1 MSTTRPW
8 HDMIVAPRTVQASAR
23 TPGMT
28 LGRTPMS
35 ANLGL
40 TPAEIN
46 QAQLN
51 RAQALIPDNWAAL
64 THEQLADRRARIM
77 GVAAPKPKRDRSV
90 KTTRKS
96 HAELVE
102 HWFNKAR
109 DAECPGKFIMV
120 TVPEK
125 FRNEVVALAAA
136 A

>member
-8 HDMIVAPRTVQASAR
+8 HDMIVAPRSVAATAR
-23 TPGMT
+23 TPGQT

-40 TPAEIN
+40 TPAEVY
-46 QAQLN
+46 QRELN
-51 RAQALIPDNWAAL
+51 RAQSLIPDNWAAL
-64 THEQLADRRARIM
+64 TPEQLADRRARIM

-96 HAELVE
+96 HEELVE

-109 DAECPGKFIMV
+109 EAECPGRFITA

-125 FRNEVVALAAA
+125 FQADVVALAAA